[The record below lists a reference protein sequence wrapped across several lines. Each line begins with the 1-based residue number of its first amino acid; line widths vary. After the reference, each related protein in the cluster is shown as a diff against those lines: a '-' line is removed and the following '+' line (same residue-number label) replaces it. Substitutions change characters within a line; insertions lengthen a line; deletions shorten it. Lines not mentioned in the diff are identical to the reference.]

1 MGSKCPSGTGCSNI
15 MADVRFYPKGAA
27 KAHFTA
33 HNAKDPKETAR
44 CVETSVRLRAA
55 GGLIGLMHATRRAS
69 IPARS
74 SCTRPWE
81 GLSWSSR
88 PGQALWE
95 W

>member
-1 MGSKCPSGTGCSNI
+1 

-44 CVETSVRLRAA
+44 CCRDLSEAA
-55 GGLIGLMHATRRAS
+55 CRRWIDRIDARYKKGLYPSKIIVYQAVGG
-69 IPARS
+69 PF
-74 SCTRPWE
+74 P
-81 GLSWSSR
+81 WSSR